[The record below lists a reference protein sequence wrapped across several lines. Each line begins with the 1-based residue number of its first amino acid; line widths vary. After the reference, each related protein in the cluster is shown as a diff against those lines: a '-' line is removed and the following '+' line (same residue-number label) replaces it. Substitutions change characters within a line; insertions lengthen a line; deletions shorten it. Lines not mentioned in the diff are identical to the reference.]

1 MGFYSILMPRTVQIP
16 SPQNVFILKAH
27 EVTKERPGTG
37 VGQDKIPPR
46 RLLMAS
52 VQPLTADTTAV
63 NRPKHHGSE
72 KRRTE
77 HLGGRVPPH
86 IKSEVVRIAKVHGW
100 TESKAVATLLE
111 QAITQ
116 RLGEQL
122 GVMLKQAVQDAVK
135 EEYGRQ
141 SNRQTK
147 LTFLLLFVAEQIRL
161 MVTNIYRIAVNFNQ
175 DKFYKAMKELKRV
188 AKKNVLKP
196 TKDFEELLAEWKAG
210 ENAGQQAN

>member
-1 MGFYSILMPRTVQIP
+1 MR
-16 SPQNVFILKAH
+16 
-27 EVTKERPGTG
+27 RPC
-37 VGQDKIPPR
+37 
-46 RLLMAS
+46 
-52 VQPLTADTTAV
+52 
-63 NRPKHHGSE
+63 
-72 KRRTE
+72 
-77 HLGGRVPPH
+77 RVPPH

-122 GVMLKQAVQDAVK
+122 GVMLKQAVRDAVK

-141 SNRQTK
+141 SNRHTK
-147 LTFLLLFVAEQIRL
+147 LTFHLLFLAEQIRL

-210 ENAGQQAN
+210 ETAGQQAN